1 MPTKVGN
8 GGYSQENYDPATG
21 RYVKSGTSSDVKYY
35 NLGFNWDDI
44 EDEYSN
50 IDFNPNN
57 NNVNSSQNDY
67 EELKKYLSD
76 NVNLI
81 GNASKEKF
89 EKLLNDISQ
98 ADGKSIQRVNNF
110 FKTDFG
116 KSISIEFRKNNSD
129 KGRETK
135 TYWSPIIRILRFQDT
150 NDARA
155 FFHEVGHA
163 MNSYMAIK
171 NNKSALSVETS
182 KYNDIFKNIKSQE
195 KNNDFNGIDNFVKDF
210 ASMLNIPE
218 IKYCYDFAK
227 AIHFSREKNIPIPQE
242 VKEKYTNSNYA
253 SICSKN
259 KGLIAG
265 VSDFISSLT
274 DGEIHLGFGH
284 SKNYWKM
291 GEDNPLDEFFANM
304 NAYSAAKNENIIEF
318 VKKYY
323 PDLVNG
329 YKETINDIDKI
340 FGGN

>member
-8 GGYSQENYDPATG
+8 GGYSQENYDPTTG
-21 RYVKSGTSSDVKYY
+21 RYVKAGTSSDVKYY

-44 EDEYSN
+44 EDEYDN
-50 IDFNPNN
+50 IDFNPTN
-57 NNVNSSQNDY
+57 NNVNSNQNDY

-98 ADGKSIQRVNNF
+98 ADEKSIQRVNNF

-116 KSISIEFRKNNSD
+116 KSISIEFSKNNSG

-163 MNSYMAIK
+163 MNSYIAIK

-218 IKYCYDFAK
+218 IKHCYDFYK
-227 AIHFSREKNIPIPQE
+227 TMHFLGANSMPQKVE
-242 VKEKYTNSNYA
+242 EKYVNSNYA

-284 SKNYWKM
+284 SKNYWEM

-318 VKKYY
+318 VKKHY
-323 PDLVNG
+323 PVLVNG
-329 YKETINDIDKI
+329 YKEIINDIDKT